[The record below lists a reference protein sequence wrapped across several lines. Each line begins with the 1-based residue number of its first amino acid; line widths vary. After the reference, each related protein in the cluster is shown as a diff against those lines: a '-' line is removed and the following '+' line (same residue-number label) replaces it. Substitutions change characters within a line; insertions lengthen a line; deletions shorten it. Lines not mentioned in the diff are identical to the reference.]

1 MLPNFC
7 RGRGTQNINDFKD
20 KVDNIKEKPIITP
33 SKGPSINSLQNKIGE
48 LYDISWQIQQQSTP
62 GNPDYVL
69 NKESEADI
77 YSNSGA
83 DGRYRDTKAIYEKD
97 YLTTINLGIGI
108 ILSLVLI
115 SKKA

>member
-7 RGRGTQNINDFKD
+7 RGRGTQNINDFRD
-20 KVDNIKEKPIITP
+20 KVDNIKEKPPTP
-33 SKGPSINSLQNKIGE
+33 TSKRPSTNSLQSEIGE
-48 LYDISWQIQQQSTP
+48 LYDIKWQLKQQSTP
-62 GNPDYVL
+62 GNPNYGL
-69 NKESEADI
+69 NKPLEDDY

>member
-7 RGRGTQNINDFKD
+7 RGRGTQNITDFQD
-20 KVDNIKEKPIITP
+20 KMDDIKEKPP
-33 SKGPSINSLQNKIGE
+33 LSSSKGPSINSLQNKIGE
-48 LYDISWQIQQQSTP
+48 LYDIKWELQQQSTP
-62 GNPDYVL
+62 GNPNYGL
-69 NKESEADI
+69 NKEETDI

-83 DGRYRDTKAIYEKD
+83 DGRYEDTKAIYKKD
-97 YLTTINLGIGI
+97 FLTTINLGIGI

>member
-7 RGRGTQNINDFKD
+7 RGRGTQNITDFQD
-20 KVDNIKEKPIITP
+20 KMDDITEKPP
-33 SKGPSINSLQNKIGE
+33 SSSSKGPSINSLQNEIGE
-48 LYDISWQIQQQSTP
+48 LYDINCELQQQSTP
-62 GNPDYVL
+62 GNPNYGL
-69 NKESEADI
+69 NKEAEADL

-83 DGRYRDTKAIYEKD
+83 DGRYEDTKAIYKKD

>member
-7 RGRGTQNINDFKD
+7 RGRGTQNITDFQD
-20 KVDNIKEKPIITP
+20 KIDDIKEKPP
-33 SKGPSINSLQNKIGE
+33 SSSSKAPSINSLQSGIGE
-48 LYDISWQIQQQSTP
+48 LYDIEWQLKQQSTP
-62 GNPDYVL
+62 GNPNYGL